1 MDRIWAVARRELI
14 SFYTTPLAW
23 LVLAAWTLITNL
35 GFWLYTLQI
44 YETGAGTP
52 LYVVSMWIGALALI
66 FLAPA
71 LTMNSFAAER
81 VQGTE
86 QLLLTVPITERH
98 LVLGKFVAVLGM
110 FASLLITTL
119 SQPIILYFLSDN
131 GGSQLFAA
139 YLGFILLIVLL
150 GSLGLWISMLV
161 DSPVAAYV
169 LTFGAIVVLYL
180 VGVYA
185 QLTPVPEGWFFHVS
199 DNIGIGTRLG
209 RMLSGDLRSGDVGYF
224 IGGSTIFLLLSHSAL
239 MTRRIHG

>member
-1 MDRIWAVARRELI
+1 
-14 SFYTTPLAW
+14 
-23 LVLAAWTLITNL
+23 
-35 GFWLYTLQI
+35 
-44 YETGAGTP
+44 
-52 LYVVSMWIGALALI
+52 MWIGALALI

-86 QLLLTVPITERH
+86 QLLLTVPISERQ
-98 LVLGKFVAVLGM
+98 LVLGKFSAVLGM
-110 FASLLITTL
+110 FASLLLTTL

-131 GGSQLFAA
+131 GGNQLWAA
-139 YLGFILLIVLL
+139 YLGFVLLILLL

-185 QLTPVPEGWFFHVS
+185 QLTPVPGWFFHLS

-209 RMLSGDLRSGDVGYF
+209 RMLSGDLRSGDIAYF
-224 IGGSTIFLLLSHSAL
+224 IGGSAVFLLLSHSAL